1 MSDQYKE
8 FECTVKV
15 VWEGNNHEV
24 KTKEEYIRRVKESFY
39 ESYNLVLDD
48 SEITD
53 IKEIIYE

>member
-8 FECTVKV
+8 FECVVKV
-15 VWEGNNHEV
+15 VWEGNNFEV

-53 IKEIIYE
+53 IREIIYE

>member
-1 MSDQYKE
+1 LNNEYKE
-8 FECTVKV
+8 FECTVTV

-39 ESYNLVLDD
+39 ESYNLELHD

-53 IKEIIYE
+53 IKEIIHE

>member
-1 MSDQYKE
+1 LSDQYKE
-8 FECTVKV
+8 FECVVKV

-39 ESYNLVLDD
+39 EAYNLELQD

>member
-8 FECTVKV
+8 FECVVKV
-15 VWEGNNHEV
+15 VWEGNNFEV

>member
-39 ESYNLVLDD
+39 EAYNLELDD
-48 SEITD
+48 SEIID
-53 IKEIIYE
+53 IREIIYE

>member
-1 MSDQYKE
+1 MKEYKV

-24 KTKEEYIRRVKESFY
+24 FSKEEYIRRVKESFY
-39 ESYNLVLDD
+39 ETYQLELDD

-53 IKEIIYE
+53 IREVVYD

>member
-1 MSDQYKE
+1 MSNEYKE
-8 FECTVKV
+8 FECVVKV

-39 ESYNLVLDD
+39 EAYNLELHD

>member
-1 MSDQYKE
+1 LSDQYKE
-8 FECTVKV
+8 FECVVKV
-15 VWEGNNHEV
+15 VWEGNNFEV

-53 IKEIIYE
+53 IREIIYE

>member
-15 VWEGNNHEV
+15 VWKGNNHEV

-39 ESYNLVLDD
+39 ESYNLELHD

>member
-39 ESYNLVLDD
+39 EAYNLELDD
-48 SEITD
+48 SEIID

>member
-1 MSDQYKE
+1 LSDQYKE